1 MGKNFKKIIISA
13 INLTEAEGG
22 ALAVLKEC
30 LAYMS
35 ENLANDYEI
44 IALVNNKSL
53 FDYGNITYYEFP
65 ASKKSWVIRLYY
77 EYFYFLKLSERLKPY
92 LWFSLHDITPN
103 VRAQIKAVYCHNP
116 SPFYKLSFSEA
127 VLDPKFALFN
137 LFYKYLYRINLKKN
151 TYIIVQQ
158 EWIKEKF
165 KKSFGINNII
175 VAHPSVNY
183 PIKTANI
190 PIGGTDKKTF
200 FYPAFPR
207 IFKKFEAVCEASRM
221 LVSRG
226 IEDFSLYLTI
236 NGTENS
242 YSRSLMRKFGHL
254 RQVKFIGRLS
264 REEVEEYYSRVDCLI
279 FPSKLETWGMPITE
293 FKRYSKPIILAD
305 LEYAHET
312 LGSYDK
318 AIFFNPDNPR
328 QISEVMECLIK
339 NKLVFTP
346 VTAKKTNELLVRDW
360 GQLFAA
366 LL

>member
-1 MGKNFKKIIISA
+1 MKEKIVISA
-13 INLTEAEGG
+13 INLTENEGG

-35 ENLANDYEI
+35 EHLANKYDI

-53 FDYGNITYYEFP
+53 FDYGNIAYYEFP

-77 EYFYFLKLSERLKPY
+77 EYFYFLKFSEKLRPY
-92 LWFSLHDITPN
+92 VWFSLHDITPN
-103 VRAQIKAVYCHNP
+103 VRAPIRAVYCHNP

-127 VLDPKFALFN
+127 VLDPKFMLFN
-137 LFYKYLYRINLKKN
+137 LFYNRLYGINLKKN
-151 TYIIVQQ
+151 THVIVQQ
-158 EWIKEKF
+158 GWVREKF

-175 VAHPSVNY
+175 VAHPSIHS
-183 PIKTANI
+183 PIETSHI
-190 PIGGTDKKTF
+190 PLAGTDKKTF

-207 IFKKFEAVCEASRM
+207 VFKNFNAICEASRI
-221 LVSRG
+221 LVKKG
-226 IEDFSLYLTI
+226 IEDFSLHLTI

-242 YSRSLMRKFGHL
+242 YSRSLMRKFGNL

-264 REEVEEYYSRVDCLI
+264 REEVEEYYRRIDCLI

-293 FKRYSKPIILAD
+293 FKRYSKPIILSD

-318 AIFFNPDNPR
+318 AVFFDPNNPW
-328 QISEVMECLIK
+328 QISEIMECLIK
-339 NKLVFTP
+339 DTLVFTP
-346 VTAKKTNELLVRDW
+346 VTAQRTSEPLAQDW
-360 GQLFAA
+360 NQLFGM
-366 LL
+366 LLR